1 MTAFR
6 RELKRIVGK
15 SEDAYLFCQM
25 NSSAP
30 QC

>member
-1 MTAFR
+1 MTTLIDY
-6 RELKRIVGK
+6 EPLGK
-15 SEDAYLFCQM
+15 ALDAYLFCQM

>member
-1 MTAFR
+1 MTTFIYY
-6 RELKRIVGK
+6 ETLGK
-15 SEDAYLFCQM
+15 TVDEYLFCQM

>member
-1 MTAFR
+1 MTTFIDY
-6 RELKRIVGK
+6 ELLGK
-15 SEDAYLFCQM
+15 TVDAYLFCQM